1 MNKIL
6 MNDKKHSCLVF
17 KKDNMVL
24 KWKMSREFTS
34 VDPFKIGE
42 F

>member
-6 MNDKKHSCLVF
+6 MSDKKHSCLVF

-24 KWKMSREFTS
+24 KWKMSGEFT
-34 VDPFKIGE
+34 VENPFKDW
-42 F
+42 